1 MLLGN
6 YKMYDVYEVVR
17 EFEKELSEYT
27 GAPYV
32 VSVDSSTNALFLSCY
47 RKEVD
52 IDVTTAGV

>member
-1 MLLGN
+1 
-6 YKMYDVYEVVR
+6 MYDVYEVVR